1 MAMETVRVRVVL
13 EDPDLLNK
21 TQNSEG
27 LRRSWLLLKPQHKT
41 ISDLSSY
48 LLRIF
53 NLHDFCPNGLL
64 LSMDGF
70 VLPSFESTCI
80 LKDKEIISV
89 KRKGG
94 AVIDLLEV
102 GDETNCS
109 EDEAIVENQHI
120 HRGVKLLANEEFDKE
135 TGGYESESEEDEPD
149 QPEETVQVETAS
161 AGNAGSKKRKAS
173 RKLKSP
179 KRKKNKYTRLEKC
192 PVVLEDVEN
201 GVCEEQTKSCD
212 DCTVLPKKGSLKK
225 HKSSNVNGKPDKART
240 LNIDERSNDVDE
252 SSPNA
257 KRCGELQENG
267 SQGVEVANPPDGTQK
282 YPSRSA
288 RRKKAK
294 RKWLRELAKVEKKEV
309 EKKEVD
315 WSPSY
320 DSKLQDHLCYFISWY
335 CIYQVFGCLFFKLL
349 NKAYVFAGMHQRQS
363 PEKEVQKNSL
373 EHQQPDQNSDTDDAV
388 IVPIVIRPGHIRFE
402 PLGKDQTIQQNP
414 VSVET
419 FQWNGTTSKKKGQ
432 KWGKEKMSCR
442 RNDYKDF
449 NQQHSETFAVEE
461 GTPPKDPMDF
471 DKLPSLTS
479 SPKEGD
485 MIAYRLIELS
495 STWTPEL
502 STFRVGKISSYD
514 PESNKLIL
522 ISVPEYPIVAET
534 RIDEDASALE
544 PDPDTSLYRE
554 DGSLEI
560 DFSSLIDVR
569 IIKSGN
575 SHLEKAVTARV
586 EAPVDTQDAVS
597 GVKPNNKNSGMS
609 TSLPG
614 GELNITQVSVAGVEH
629 NINREMTAP
638 PPENGKVNAWD
649 EIDKVLSAKKAQL
662 SQEDG
667 SSKKE
672 SSGRSPW
679 SYKAL
684 RGSALGP
691 TMSFLRAQNNL

>member
-53 NLHDFCPNGLL
+53 NLHDSCPNGLL
-64 LSMDGF
+64 ISMDGF

-149 QPEETVQVETAS
+149 QPEQTVQVETAS

-179 KRKKNKYTRLEKC
+179 KRKKNKYTSLEKC

-225 HKSSNVNGKPDKART
+225 HKSSKVDGKPDKART

-294 RKWLRELAKVEKKEV
+294 RKWLRELAKVEKNE
-309 EKKEVD
+309 
-315 WSPSY
+315 
-320 DSKLQDHLCYFISWY
+320 
-335 CIYQVFGCLFFKLL
+335 
-349 NKAYVFAGMHQRQS
+349 MHQRQS

-402 PLGKDQTIQQNP
+402 PLGKDQTIQQNQ

-514 PESNKLIL
+514 PESNKLVL

-597 GVKPNNKNSGMS
+597 GVKPNNKNSGLS
-609 TSLPG
+609 TFLPG
-614 GELNITQVSVAGVEH
+614 GELNITQVAVAGVEP

>member
-1 MAMETVRVRVVL
+1 
-13 EDPDLLNK
+13 
-21 TQNSEG
+21 
-27 LRRSWLLLKPQHKT
+27 
-41 ISDLSSY
+41 
-48 LLRIF
+48 
-53 NLHDFCPNGLL
+53 
-64 LSMDGF
+64 MDGF

-109 EDEAIVENQHI
+109 EDEAIVENQHT

-179 KRKKNKYTRLEKC
+179 KRKKNKYTSLEKC

-225 HKSSNVNGKPDKART
+225 HKSSKVDGKPDKART

-294 RKWLRELAKVEKKEV
+294 RKWLRELAKVEKNE
-309 EKKEVD
+309 
-315 WSPSY
+315 
-320 DSKLQDHLCYFISWY
+320 
-335 CIYQVFGCLFFKLL
+335 
-349 NKAYVFAGMHQRQS
+349 MHQRQS

-402 PLGKDQTIQQNP
+402 PLGKDQTIQQNQ

-461 GTPPKDPMDF
+461 GTPPKDPMDY

-575 SHLEKAVTARV
+575 SHLDKAVTARV

-597 GVKPNNKNSGMS
+597 GVKPNNKNSGLS
-609 TSLPG
+609 TFLPG
-614 GELNITQVSVAGVEH
+614 GELNITQVAVAGVEP
-629 NINREMTAP
+629 NINRDMTAP

>member
-179 KRKKNKYTRLEKC
+179 KRKKNKYTSLEKC

-294 RKWLRELAKVEKKEV
+294 RKWLRELAKVEKNE
-309 EKKEVD
+309 
-315 WSPSY
+315 
-320 DSKLQDHLCYFISWY
+320 
-335 CIYQVFGCLFFKLL
+335 
-349 NKAYVFAGMHQRQS
+349 MHQRQS

-575 SHLEKAVTARV
+575 SHLDKAVTARV

-597 GVKPNNKNSGMS
+597 GVKPNNKNSGLS
-609 TSLPG
+609 TFLPG
-614 GELNITQVSVAGVEH
+614 GELNITQVAVAGVEP
-629 NINREMTAP
+629 NINRDMTAP

>member
-109 EDEAIVENQHI
+109 EDEAIVENQHT

-179 KRKKNKYTRLEKC
+179 KRKKNKYTSLEKC

-225 HKSSNVNGKPDKART
+225 HKSSKVDGKPDKART

-294 RKWLRELAKVEKKEV
+294 RKWLRELAKVEKNE
-309 EKKEVD
+309 
-315 WSPSY
+315 
-320 DSKLQDHLCYFISWY
+320 
-335 CIYQVFGCLFFKLL
+335 
-349 NKAYVFAGMHQRQS
+349 MHQRQS

-402 PLGKDQTIQQNP
+402 PLGKDQTIQQNQ

-461 GTPPKDPMDF
+461 GTPPKDPMDY

-597 GVKPNNKNSGMS
+597 GVKPNNKNSGLS
-609 TSLPG
+609 TFLPG
-614 GELNITQVSVAGVEH
+614 GELNITQVAVAGVEP
-629 NINREMTAP
+629 NINRDMTAP

>member
-53 NLHDFCPNGLL
+53 NLHDSCPNGLL
-64 LSMDGF
+64 ISMDGF

-109 EDEAIVENQHI
+109 EDEAIVENQHT

-179 KRKKNKYTRLEKC
+179 KRKKNKYTSLEKC

-225 HKSSNVNGKPDKART
+225 HKSSKVDGKPDKART

-294 RKWLRELAKVEKKEV
+294 RKWLRELAKVEKNE
-309 EKKEVD
+309 
-315 WSPSY
+315 
-320 DSKLQDHLCYFISWY
+320 
-335 CIYQVFGCLFFKLL
+335 
-349 NKAYVFAGMHQRQS
+349 MHQRQS

-402 PLGKDQTIQQNP
+402 PLGKDQTIQQNQ

-597 GVKPNNKNSGMS
+597 GVKPNNKNSGLS
-609 TSLPG
+609 TFLPG
-614 GELNITQVSVAGVEH
+614 GELNITQVAVAGVEP
-629 NINREMTAP
+629 NINRDMTAP

>member
-53 NLHDFCPNGLL
+53 NLHDSCPNGLL
-64 LSMDGF
+64 ISMDGF

-109 EDEAIVENQHI
+109 EDEAIVENQHT

-179 KRKKNKYTRLEKC
+179 KRKKNKYTSLEKC

-225 HKSSNVNGKPDKART
+225 HKSSKVDGKPDKART

-282 YPSRSA
+282 
-288 RRKKAK
+288 
-294 RKWLRELAKVEKKEV
+294 
-309 EKKEVD
+309 
-315 WSPSY
+315 
-320 DSKLQDHLCYFISWY
+320 
-335 CIYQVFGCLFFKLL
+335 
-349 NKAYVFAGMHQRQS
+349 MHQRQS

-402 PLGKDQTIQQNP
+402 PLGKDQTIQQNQ

-597 GVKPNNKNSGMS
+597 GVKPNNKNSGLS
-609 TSLPG
+609 TFLPG
-614 GELNITQVSVAGVEH
+614 GELNITQVAVAGVEP
-629 NINREMTAP
+629 NINRDMTAP

>member
-109 EDEAIVENQHI
+109 EDEAIVENQHT

-179 KRKKNKYTRLEKC
+179 KRKKNKYTSLEKC

-225 HKSSNVNGKPDKART
+225 HKSSKVDGKPDKART

-294 RKWLRELAKVEKKEV
+294 RKWLRELAKVEKNE
-309 EKKEVD
+309 
-315 WSPSY
+315 
-320 DSKLQDHLCYFISWY
+320 
-335 CIYQVFGCLFFKLL
+335 
-349 NKAYVFAGMHQRQS
+349 MHQRQS

-402 PLGKDQTIQQNP
+402 PLGKDQTIQQNQ

-575 SHLEKAVTARV
+575 SHLDKAVTARV

-597 GVKPNNKNSGMS
+597 GVKPNNKNSGLS
-609 TSLPG
+609 TFLPG
-614 GELNITQVSVAGVEH
+614 GELNITQVAVAGVEP
-629 NINREMTAP
+629 NINRDMTAP

>member
-1 MAMETVRVRVVL
+1 
-13 EDPDLLNK
+13 
-21 TQNSEG
+21 
-27 LRRSWLLLKPQHKT
+27 
-41 ISDLSSY
+41 
-48 LLRIF
+48 
-53 NLHDFCPNGLL
+53 
-64 LSMDGF
+64 MDGF

-109 EDEAIVENQHI
+109 EDEAIVENQHT

-179 KRKKNKYTRLEKC
+179 KRKKNKYTSLEKC

-225 HKSSNVNGKPDKART
+225 HKSSKVDGKPDKART

-309 EKKEVD
+309 EKKE
-315 WSPSY
+315 
-320 DSKLQDHLCYFISWY
+320 
-335 CIYQVFGCLFFKLL
+335 
-349 NKAYVFAGMHQRQS
+349 MHQRQS

-461 GTPPKDPMDF
+461 GTPPKDPMDY

-575 SHLEKAVTARV
+575 SHLDKAVTARV

-597 GVKPNNKNSGMS
+597 GVKPNNKNSGLS
-609 TSLPG
+609 TFLPG
-614 GELNITQVSVAGVEH
+614 GELNITQVAVAGVEP
-629 NINREMTAP
+629 NINRDMTAP

>member
-109 EDEAIVENQHI
+109 EDEAIVENQHT

-179 KRKKNKYTRLEKC
+179 KRKKNKYTSLEKC

-225 HKSSNVNGKPDKART
+225 HKSSKVDGKPDKART

-294 RKWLRELAKVEKKEV
+294 RKWLRELAKVEKNE
-309 EKKEVD
+309 
-315 WSPSY
+315 
-320 DSKLQDHLCYFISWY
+320 
-335 CIYQVFGCLFFKLL
+335 
-349 NKAYVFAGMHQRQS
+349 MHQRQS

-402 PLGKDQTIQQNP
+402 PLGKDQTIQQNQ

-461 GTPPKDPMDF
+461 GTPPKDPMDY

-575 SHLEKAVTARV
+575 SHLDKAVTARV

-597 GVKPNNKNSGMS
+597 GVKPNNKNSGLS
-609 TSLPG
+609 TFLPG
-614 GELNITQVSVAGVEH
+614 GELNITQVAVAGVEP
-629 NINREMTAP
+629 NINRDMTAP

>member
-109 EDEAIVENQHI
+109 EDEAIVENQHT

-179 KRKKNKYTRLEKC
+179 KRKKNKYTSLEKC

-225 HKSSNVNGKPDKART
+225 HKSSKVDGKPDKART
-240 LNIDERSNDVDE
+240 LNINERSNDVDE

-294 RKWLRELAKVEKKEV
+294 RKWLRELAKAEKNE
-309 EKKEVD
+309 
-315 WSPSY
+315 
-320 DSKLQDHLCYFISWY
+320 
-335 CIYQVFGCLFFKLL
+335 
-349 NKAYVFAGMHQRQS
+349 MHQRQS

-402 PLGKDQTIQQNP
+402 PLGKDQTIQQNQ

-597 GVKPNNKNSGMS
+597 GVKPNNKNSGLS
-609 TSLPG
+609 TFLPG
-614 GELNITQVSVAGVEH
+614 GELNITQVAVAGVEP